1 MIKESVTY
9 GVIFYVLLSAWQG
22 LFEAEILWVNNIGF
36 ALVALIVYLT
46 LEWLIKVYKARR
58 NDNK

>member
-9 GVIFYVLLSAWQG
+9 GVIFYVLLSAWQA
-22 LFEAEILWVNNIGF
+22 LFESEVLWVNNIGF
-36 ALVALIVYLT
+36 ALVALIVYLI
-46 LEWLIKVYKARR
+46 LEWFIKVYKARK